1 MKYRLINC
9 EFVSSSAFRRALS
22 NKAQLLY
29 YWLLVNTDDR
39 GFVGNAKELT
49 DALKITDTS
58 NELLNG
64 YDIALAELETQGYI
78 YLFKDNHNNQIAL
91 VRHFYIHNNKL
102 SKNLPSNYIR
112 YLSFVEL
119 IDDKYTLKNHC
130 KGKPLKE
137 RNRKEKNGEE
147 EKSNIIILNDIDTC
161 ITDKVNISNTNITD
175 KIDVDSAC
183 EKDITAIINDLE
195 NDFKENKDEKE
206 D

>member
-29 YWLLVNTDDR
+29 YQLLVNTDDR

-49 DALKITDTS
+49 DALKITDTN
-58 NELLNG
+58 NELLSG

-78 YLFKDNHNNQIAL
+78 YIFKDNHNNKIVL

-102 SKNLPSNYIR
+102 SKNLPTNYSKFLN
-112 YLSFVEL
+112 YVEL
-119 IDDKYTLKNHC
+119 IDDKYTLGNYC

-137 RNRKEKNGEE
+137 RNRKEGNGKE
-147 EKSNIIILNDIDTC
+147 EKSNNIILNDIDT
-161 ITDKVNISNTNITD
+161 TSYDKVNISNTNITN

-183 EKDITAIINDLE
+183 EKELTDIINDLE
-195 NDFKENKDEKE
+195 KDFKEE
-206 D
+206 